1 MNAKETLHITFKK
14 QKIEDEEV
22 YFEYNNA
29 CFNSK
34 AFTIN
39 NSQEISG
46 ALDRSSEE
54 ILNRIAGWTDKG
66 SGWSIE
72 RIDGHY
78 VNVVK
83 YAPLRGR
90 SYIPLPKELRNSKKG
105 LINLKNSDDECLLWC
120 LVRHKNPR
128 NIHPERIT
136 QSDRKFAKDLDL
148 KGISFPVTIAQ
159 IPQIERQ
166 NKINIS
172 VFGYYERDAIFP
184 IRNSTDDDYMDLLYL
199 EGKEGKT
206 HYVLIKDFNRLNY
219 QFSKMQALSAMLL
232 YRRRLR
238 KP

>member
-1 MNAKETLHITFKK
+1 MLKKLSILYLKSKK
-14 QKIEDEEV
+14 QKMETV

-39 NSQEISG
+39 NSLEISG

-54 ILNRIAGWTDKG
+54 ILNRIAGWTDKR
-66 SGWSIE
+66 SGWSTE

-78 VNVVK
+78 VSVVK

-90 SYIPLPKELRNSKKG
+90 SYMPLPKELCNSKKG
-105 LINLKNSDDECLLWC
+105 LINLKNSDDKCLLWC

-128 NIHPERIT
+128 NIHPEKIT

-166 NKINIS
+166 
-172 VFGYYERDAIFP
+172 D
-184 IRNSTDDDYMDLLYL
+184 
-199 EGKEGKT
+199 
-206 HYVLIKDFNRLNY
+206 
-219 QFSKMQALSAMLL
+219 
-232 YRRRLR
+232 
-238 KP
+238 